1 MSDRSGTAAR
11 MDRIRPF
18 YVMELVARARQLE
31 AGGRDIVH
39 MEVGE
44 PDFPTP
50 ETIVRAGQL
59 ALADGFTKY
68 LPATGLPELREA
80 IAGHYKDRYGVS
92 LDSRRVI
99 VTPGASGALQL
110 VLSVMI
116 DPGQQ
121 VLMADPGYPCN
132 RNFVHLVGGEP
143 VSIPVGPETHYQLDA
158 TIIEAN
164 WTDRTRAV
172 MVASPSNPTGTLL
185 EMEELSEI
193 HRVVRQ
199 RGGTLIVDEIYQGL
213 VYGHDSRSAL
223 SVADDLFVIDSFSK
237 YFGMTGWRLG
247 WMVAPDAY
255 VSTVD
260 RLAQN
265 IFLSAPSPAQYAALE
280 AFTPET
286 LAITEQR
293 RRAFQERRDYLL
305 PALQE
310 LGFRIQVEPQGAFYL
325 YADCSALTD
334 DSYRFAMDLLEN
346 EGVAVTPGRDF
357 GSNRP
362 QRHLRFAYTT
372 GLPKLKEGIR
382 RMGGSSMQ

>member
-1 MSDRSGTAAR
+1 MHIAHLEQPNFALRALPGLIGEPT
-11 MDRIRPF
+11 
-18 YVMELVARARQLE
+18 LGARARQLE

-50 ETIVRAGQL
+50 ETIVRAGQQ
-59 ALADGFTKY
+59 ALADGCTKY

-80 IAGHYKDRYGVS
+80 IAGHYKDSYGV
-92 LDSRRVI
+92 LIDSRRVI

-110 VLSVMI
+110 VLSVLI

-143 VSIPVGPETHYQLDA
+143 VSIPVGPETHYQLDVP
-158 TIIEAN
+158 IIEAN

-185 EMEELSEI
+185 DREELSEI

-199 RGGTLIVDEIYQGL
+199 RGGILIVDEIYQGL
-213 VYGHDSRSAL
+213 VYGHDSHTAL

-247 WMVAPDAY
+247 WMVAPEAY

-305 PALQE
+305 PALQD
-310 LGFRIQVEPQGAFYL
+310 LGFRIPVEPQGAFYL
-325 YADCSALTD
+325 YADCSTITD

-346 EGVAVTPGRDF
+346 KGVAVTPGRDF
-357 GSNRP
+357 GSNQP
-362 QRHLRFAYTT
+362 ERHLRFAYTT
-372 GLPKLKEGIR
+372 GLHKLKEGVR
-382 RMGGSSMQ
+382 RMGG